1 MIDESVRVC
10 AMWTVLRPVEGGP
23 GYDEEALKHL
33 RTLNF
38 ELE

>member
-1 MIDESVRVC
+1 
-10 AMWTVLRPVEGGP
+10 MWAVLRPVEGGR
-23 GYDEEALKHL
+23 GYDAEALKHL